1 MNISLK
7 LLDSNSQ
14 IYKNILGGLLPEVN
28 KYMSEGVQKLKL
40 SIPPIIEQAIK
51 NSPEYESILIGQL
64 KYELGIP
71 DPSRKLEGII
81 NIWLNNI
88 EFNYNKPVISNNTIK
103 GSFSVNMIRS
113 DFSDV
118 LSTDFA
124 IVTDNIRNYD
134 LPWLQWL
141 LLDGTK
147 VIVPEQE
154 VILGQNKA
162 SRTGF
167 AVMRKSNKS
176 WKIPAFYAGTLT
188 NNWITRAIDNASS
201 NVETA
206 LSGAFKT

>member
-14 IYKNILGGLLPEVN
+14 IYKNILGALLPEMN
-28 KYMSEGVQKLKL
+28 KYMADSIQKLKL
-40 SIPPIIEQAIK
+40 SIPLIIEETIK

-71 DPSRKLEGII
+71 DPFRKLEGII
-81 NIWLNNI
+81 NIWLANI
-88 EFNYNKPVISNNTIK
+88 QFNYSKPVVLNNSIK
-103 GSFSVNMIRS
+103 SSFSINMIRS

-118 LSTDFA
+118 LSSDFA
-124 IVTDNIRNYD
+124 IVSDNIRNYD
-134 LPWLQWL
+134 LPWLEWL

-147 VIVPEQE
+147 TIVAEQE
-154 VILGQNKA
+154 VVLGQNKA

-176 WKIPAFYAGTLT
+176 WKVPAFYAGTIS

-201 NVETA
+201 RIEGA
-206 LSGAFKT
+206 LMGAFKT